1 MAVRAA
7 ACGNAA
13 ACAAVRRYV
22 AVRAAMCG
30 RAQGGVHLFVFR
42 IFRYMVCVLLYQVEF
57 ELSYTFVI

>member
-7 ACGNAA
+7 GCGNAA
-13 ACAAVRRYV
+13 ACAAVRQYV

-42 IFRYMVCVLLYQVEF
+42 IFIYMVCVLLY
-57 ELSYTFVI
+57 